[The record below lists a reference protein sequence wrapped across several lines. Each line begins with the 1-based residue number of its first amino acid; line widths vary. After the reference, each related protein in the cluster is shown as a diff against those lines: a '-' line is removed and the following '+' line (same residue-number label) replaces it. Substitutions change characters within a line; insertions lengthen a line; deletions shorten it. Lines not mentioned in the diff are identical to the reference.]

1 MSLYNTRHT
10 AQNKEVIKNAFQSNP
25 YAIEDDNYLYAA
37 SATDMTGLAPTVA
50 HNEYEA
56 QSYEEVFPY
65 LPPKQV
71 TSEDDTPVSD
81 GIHAEYR
88 KHVTRQSKDVSH

>member
-1 MSLYNTRHT
+1 MPQKETENMV
-10 AQNKEVIKNAFQSNP
+10 NKNFATEDSNL
-25 YAIEDDNYLYAA
+25 DDNYLYAA
-37 SATDMTGLAPTVA
+37 SATDMTGLAVTVA

-65 LPPKQV
+65 LPPVQPNPDGGDV
-71 TSEDDTPVSD
+71 PSVAE

-88 KHVTRQSKDVSH
+88 THVTRQYPSDTNHLD